1 MKSIIIGILIAL
13 VFFAGAAVAR
23 TQARNAEGLADAHLR
38 LATLQHR
45 GNDALQTGTGDEAA
59 PSWWQISPWRD
70 EERRHRGTVT
80 YWLGQYEE
88 LTPLLE
94 TKGVREVKD
103 PVL

>member
-1 MKSIIIGILIAL
+1 MKSIITGILIAV

-23 TQARNAEGLADAHLR
+23 TQARNAEDLADAHSR

-45 GNDALQTGTGDEAA
+45 GTDAMQKESDEAT
-59 PSWWQISPWRD
+59 PSWWQISQWRPWSN

-80 YWLGQYEE
+80 YWLGQYEG

-94 TKGVREVKD
+94 SKGVREV
-103 PVL
+103 